1 MSNAKSI
8 LEKNE
13 SFKKRSLDEI
23 SIGVPYKKGQLTFI
37 QKNNSELDVI
47 KKGKKPLNIN
57 IKFPGENFFNPSIG
71 EKSWVDSYLHSIK
84 KIEDHLQRMNIY
96 NTELEFI
103 GIGDKIYIVK

>member
-57 IKFPGENFFNPSIG
+57 IKFTACSICFM
-71 EKSWVDSYLHSIK
+71 S
-84 KIEDHLQRMNIY
+84 NI
-96 NTELEFI
+96 
-103 GIGDKIYIVK
+103 IYIG